1 MLALS
6 VTKLQH
12 PAPGVQSPMSARWDI
27 CIAAHGW
34 IHEFFRF
41 AAAFSHFMIFFRFT
55 PYKEN
60 GNDAKPC
67 HGSMVSG
74 VLPPEVR
81 VPDQLGTEATVNLYN
96 LTQYS
101 LLFSKALA
109 IS

>member
-1 MLALS
+1 MPSLA
-6 VTKLQH
+6 
-12 PAPGVQSPMSARWDI
+12 MDRW
-27 CIAAHGW
+27 
-34 IHEFFRF
+34 FQ
-41 AAAFSHFMIFFRFT
+41 
-55 PYKEN
+55 
-60 GNDAKPC
+60 
-67 HGSMVSG
+67 G